1 MRIVAAI
8 VLILILIPVKA
19 QASGP
24 VARLSTGSAKPGEIV
39 RVTGEG
45 WEAGRLLQFVTCGE
59 GGLSGSAACD
69 MRAATATPVRAD
81 GTFVVDLQIGDPPK
95 PCPCVVHIAGVQG
108 EVADPVNLLL
118 TLSGHSTGALPTT
131 TATSH
136 QLELQDYHL
145 SGRTAA
151 AWFGAPE
158 HLKLSFTVRN
168 PTESTLVD
176 ATVQARLG
184 GGGSDNVF
192 FQERVTGL
200 GPGQSRTFTVPVDI
214 PLFAFGRYVVT
225 ADVSGLAGV
234 EMRYNAYPWGLVL
247 INVAGVL
254 LIVWGIL
261 RRLLRRRELRHVD
274 PAAAMLP
281 AVVRLGGL
289 GAYLVFDDAPGAR
302 WLHGRAGAQLSLD
315 GLRHL
320 IGPGQQ
326 QEQRGDSVLDLDA
339 LGHVL
344 ARRYPRGISLLEQ
357 EELKEDNA

>member
-1 MRIVAAI
+1 M
-8 VLILILIPVKA
+8 
-19 QASGP
+19 
-24 VARLSTGSAKPGEIV
+24 
-39 RVTGEG
+39 TGEG
-45 WEAGRLLQFVTCGE
+45 WAAGKLLQFVTCGE
-59 GGLSGSAACD
+59 GGLTGSAACD
-69 MRAATATPVRAD
+69 MRAAVATPVRAD
-81 GTFVVDLQIGDPPK
+81 GTFVVNLQVGDPPK
-95 PCPCVVHIAGVQG
+95 ACPCVVHIAGVQG
-108 EVADPVNLLL
+108 GNEDPVDLPL
-118 TLSGHSTGALPTT
+118 TVTGHGTGALPAA
-131 TATSH
+131 ATVVH

-158 HLKLSFTVRN
+158 HLTLTFTVRN
-168 PTESTLVD
+168 PTASTLVD

-192 FQERVTGL
+192 YQEKVTDL
-200 GPGQSRTFTVPVDI
+200 APGQSRTFDVPVDI

-234 EMRYNAYPWGLVL
+234 RLRYNAYPWGLIL
-247 INVAGVL
+247 INVVGVL
-254 LIVWGIL
+254 LIAWGVL

-274 PAAAMLP
+274 PADAMLP

-320 IGPGQQ
+320 IGSGQGQQ
-326 QEQRGDSVLDLDA
+326 QRGDSVLDVDA

-344 ARRYPRGISLLEQ
+344 ARRFPRGISVM
-357 EELKEDNA
+357 EEEGNG